1 MSWRKKKKEKKK
13 TDLILVRVCV
23 CLLCTCM
30 CCLSDT
36 HMCVQVLEYGTQS
49 RRWLSV
55 AWHGCWKLNSGP
67 MQGHRVLLI
76 SEPSLSSHA
85 YLILTYYWCIVDSQ
99 FWFLWL
105 YRNGSLKAPLWS
117 FGSLDSTLHSL
128 SWREFLKIMPGN
140 TPSPLTTSDL
150 NLR

>member
-1 MSWRKKKKEKKK
+1 MSWRKKKKERKEKNRFN
-13 TDLILVRVCV
+13 TCVCV

-30 CCLSDT
+30 CCVLFVWYAYVCTGAGIWNS
-36 HMCVQVLEYGTQS
+36 VQEMAVP
-49 RRWLSV
+49 
-55 AWHGCWKLNSGP
+55 GCWKLNSGP

-128 SWREFLKIMPGN
+128 SWREFLRIMPGN